1 MNARDLSRLAAMGE
15 GLTLEFK
22 RKVPRAARLAKEV
35 IALAN
40 TAGGYVLIGVDDD
53 GSVVGVRDSFEE
65 QYALAEAVNSHISP
79 AVELHVERVEVS
91 HRRDA
96 LVVRVPLSDRRP
108 HYLVED
114 ASIGRGAA
122 YVRVDSMSVEA
133 SPEAVALMRTEGAS
147 VSFTFGED
155 EQRLM
160 RYLETYGRI
169 TVRQYATLSNRDVEA
184 ASSALVTLTRAQ
196 VLHHHV
202 GAGEDYFSMAL
213 ADE

>member
-53 GSVVGVRDSFEE
+53 GTVMGVRDSFEE

-79 AVELHVERVEVS
+79 AVELEIERVEVA
-91 HRRDA
+91 RRREA

-114 ASIGRGAA
+114 ASVRPGVA
-122 YVRVDSMSVEA
+122 YVRVDSMSMEA
-133 SPEAVALMRTEGAS
+133 SPEAVALMRGEGAS

-169 TVRQYATLSNRDVEA
+169 TVRQFATLSNRDQET
-184 ASSALVTLTRAQ
+184 ASTALVTLTRAQ

-202 GAGEDYFSMAL
+202 GPGEDYFSMAL

>member
-1 MNARDLSRLAAMGE
+1 MNARDLGQLAAMGE

-22 RKVPRAARLAKEV
+22 RKVPRPHRLAKEV

-53 GSVVGVRDSFEE
+53 GTVTGLRDAYEE
-65 QYALAEAVNSHISP
+65 QYALAQAVNAHISP
-79 AVELHVERVEVS
+79 PVRLAVERVEVS
-91 HRRDA
+91 RKRDA
-96 LVVRVPLSDRRP
+96 LVVRVPRSDRRP
-108 HYLVED
+108 HFLVED
-114 ASIGRGAA
+114 AQTGRGAA

-133 SPEAVALMRTEGAS
+133 SPEAVALMREQAGS
-147 VSFTFGED
+147 VSFTFGDE

-169 TVRQYATLSNRDVEA
+169 TVRQYATLAGRDVDA
-184 ASSALVTLTRAQ
+184 ASHALVMLTRAQ

-202 GAGEDYFSMAL
+202 GAGEDYFSIAL
-213 ADE
+213 AEE